1 MIEGHDGSSS
11 KGPMGDEDED
21 DDAGDDP
28 LRNAFSGRGD
38 PDSFAHPFRAL
49 GGFMSGSSA
58 AHRIRELLGQL
69 QKKDDPSAQVIA
81 LTELAQFLL
90 VSNEDNLS
98 GNIPTDQLVKSLV
111 TLMQPNEFGDENPEM
126 MLLACRCI
134 ANLIEASP
142 SATRNV
148 VQSGAVTILCQK
160 LFEINYI
167 DLAEQ
172 ALSTLEKISV
182 DYGGSI
188 IEAGGLTACLNYLDF
203 FATSTQRSAVTTA
216 ANCCRNI
223 PSGSFAVIRDVMPVL
238 LNVLGSNDQR
248 VVEQGSLCVSRIV
261 ENFRDRQEKLEELVK
276 PEMLKAILRLLVP
289 GTTNLIGPNIHTQF
303 LRVLAITAR
312 ASPKLA
318 AELLRM
324 DVVDTLYQILTGVS
338 PAEDT
343 EGSAAMNDGVM
354 IMQALIH
361 RPREQI
367 YETLNVVCELLPSA
381 QEDQIS
387 IEDRILEGGMF
398 GDELVGLASGRNGN
412 SQRQER
418 LDMLSKCQDK
428 VKRFVTILLPTLVHA
443 YSSTVNLSVRR
454 KVLSAQLKMLSNIDV
469 AILEDAIRSV
479 PFASYLASMLS
490 QQDHPTLSLAALQ
503 AAELLSTRLGSIY
516 IYQFCREGVIA
527 EIKKLASQPLAAQ
540 PERKKE
546 RKPPVKVDEAARP
559 VEKAES
565 PREPSVS
572 EDYDVSDSEAE
583 AIARELDE
591 ADGGDDDENGDGDHL
606 VIHEDMSRSPSTSS
620 SDGNGYRGP
629 SFQQTLKDCVTVQA
643 QRFLERH
650 QTPSNQQIWD
660 KAYGIL
666 EGVKALGQKLRG
678 WYQKAD
684 QAEGGSLFE
693 ELASYFGNDTL
704 KSITSAE
711 LLNSGIID
719 DLLDVF
725 EGQNGECL
733 SEPLLRSLTPLTDSL
748 NFDAKEALAEK
759 FMRGQPLNLDKDA
772 SAGSNSTPFGILV
785 YKLQDLLSRCEHF
798 EVLTVNLNSSIDVGR
813 SNPSSMLSKQIRLK
827 LVADEDSD
835 IPRPYRHIMVSIH
848 AIATFKALDDYLRPR
863 MSLASRSRSG
873 RGPDGLPASLAAF
886 AAASGMSP
894 HHRRL
899 LDSAMGGMPEPSQPP
914 PPPVEPTPKS
924 SSRKSSKDKLA
935 TNSQPAAPEA
945 EATPTKRTSRRHHKT
960 STPAAPPP
968 PPPAPPVESSEEL
981 LECADERQ
989 LSEEDEIDDPGAL
1002 DALVDDLEE
1011 GMERTPTQDPSAV
1024 NLEVAS
1030 TGKVT
1035 AREENGARVPTPSQ
1049 NAGLPLPMTATPT
1062 PAPRLPPSMSGHAK
1076 AMSYAAAIQSIP
1088 QDWHIEFSIGDR
1100 PVPGSTTI
1108 YQAVHGP
1115 IPDDMTSRHV
1125 WSAAHTVN
1133 FKKVAGPP
1141 PAEGS
1146 IAKQTPEA
1154 VKPTGEDG
1162 LPASLHEHPTTSK
1175 ILRLLNLLHELN
1187 VNTEDI
1193 VGSKED
1199 QNLTTEPLTQFV
1211 NTKLTAKLNRQLEE
1225 PLIVASRCLPQ
1236 WSQDLPC
1243 FYPFLFPFET
1253 RHLFLQST
1261 SFGYARSMMRW
1272 QNAQAADDSRRDR
1285 HRDDRPSIGRLQR
1298 QRVRIS
1304 RTRILESALK
1314 VMELYSSSPSVLEV
1328 EYFEEV
1334 GTGLGPTLEFYS
1346 SVSKEFCK
1354 KKNHLWR
1361 ADDSNGQDPYAFGR
1375 QGLFPAPMSTKQA
1388 ASDAGKRALHLF
1400 RMLGKFVARSM
1411 LDSRITDI
1419 SFNPLFFKIGGP
1431 AAGGG
1436 RRYPLSLRTV
1446 RAVDAGLASSLR
1458 VVWHFVQSTK
1468 VLDAADARLD
1478 AATKARLAENIHFEN
1493 VSLEDLGLDFTL
1505 PGYPNIELVESG
1517 ANVPVTIAN
1526 VGEYLDAVIDMTVG
1540 SGVQRQIDEFRAGFS
1555 SVFSYSALNAFTPA
1569 ELVMLFGTVEED
1581 WSIESKTCPHLLH
1594 LVEEMANMSQQPSW
1608 TPSRPTMAITWT
1620 ARASRT
1626 CFRS

>member
-1 MIEGHDGSSS
+1 MRELIEGHEGSM
-11 KGPMGDEDED
+11 PRPPLGDEDED

-28 LRNAFSGRGD
+28 LRNAFAGRGD
-38 PDSFAHPFRAL
+38 PDAFTHPFRAL

-58 AHRIRELLGQL
+58 AHRIKELLGQL

-98 GNIPTDQLVKSLV
+98 GSIPTDQLVKALV

-148 VQSGAVTILCQK
+148 VHSGAVSILCQK

-276 PEMLKAILRLLVP
+276 PEMLRAILRLLVP

-318 AELLRM
+318 SELLRM

-338 PAEDT
+338 PAEDM

-367 YETLNVVCELLPSA
+367 YETLNVVCELLPCA
-381 QEDQIS
+381 QEEQIS
-387 IEDRILEGGMF
+387 IEDRILEGSMF
-398 GDELVGLASGRNGN
+398 GDDLAGLASGRNGS

-418 LDMLSKCQDK
+418 LDLLSKCQEK

-469 AILEDAIRSV
+469 AILEDAIRTV

-527 EIKKLASQPLAAQ
+527 EITKLANQPLTAL
-540 PERKKE
+540 PEKKKE
-546 RKPPVKVDEAARP
+546 RKPAVKADDSARP
-559 VEKAES
+559 GEKPES
-565 PREPSVS
+565 PGEPSVS

-591 ADGGDDDENGDGDHL
+591 AEGGDDDEDENGDGDHL
-606 VIHEDMSRSPSTSS
+606 VIHEDMSPSPSTSS
-620 SDGNGYRGP
+620 SDGNPYRGP

-643 QRFLERH
+643 QRFLQRH
-650 QTPSNQQIWD
+650 QTPSNQEVWD
-660 KAYGIL
+660 KAYGVL
-666 EGVKALGQKLRG
+666 EGVKGLGQKLRG
-678 WYQKAD
+678 WYKKAD
-684 QAEGGSLFE
+684 QVKGGSLFE
-693 ELASYFGNDTL
+693 ELASYFGNDAL

-711 LLNSGIID
+711 LLNSGIMD

-725 EGQNGECL
+725 EGQNESTNL
-733 SEPLLRSLTPLTDSL
+733 
-748 NFDAKEALAEK
+748 DAKEAFAGK
-759 FMRGQPLNLDKDA
+759 FMRSQSSKLDNDA
-772 SAGSNSTPFGILV
+772 VAATTSTPFGILV
-785 YKLQDLLSRCEHF
+785 HKLQDLLSRCEHF

-899 LDSAMGGMPEPSQPP
+899 LDSAMGGMPEPAQPP
-914 PPPVEPTPKS
+914 PPPAPPAAAEPAPKS

-935 TNSQPAAPEA
+935 ANTQPPAPET
-945 EATPTKRTSRRHHKT
+945 EATPTKRSSRRHHKP
-960 STPAAPPP
+960 STPAVPPP
-968 PPPAPPVESSEEL
+968 PPPQPTESSEEL

-989 LSEEDEIDDPGAL
+989 LSDEDEIDDPGAL

-1011 GMERTPTQDPSAV
+1011 GMERTPAQDPSAV

-1049 NAGLPLPMTATPT
+1049 NAGLPLPQTATPT
-1062 PAPRLPPSMSGHAK
+1062 PAPRMPPSMSGHHAK
-1076 AMSYAAAIQSIP
+1076 AMSYAAAIQSVP
-1088 QDWHIEFSIGDR
+1088 QDWHIEFSVGDR
-1100 PVPGSTTI
+1100 PIAGSTTI

-1115 IPDDMTSRHV
+1115 SPDEATSRHV
-1125 WSAAHTVN
+1125 WSAAHTVK
-1133 FKKVAGPP
+1133 FKKVPGPP
-1141 PAEGS
+1141 PAERS
-1146 IAKQTPEA
+1146 IAKQAPEA
-1154 VKPTGEDG
+1154 IAATGENG

-1199 QNLTTEPLTQFV
+1199 QSLVTEPLTGFV

-1285 HRDDRPSIGRLQR
+1285 HREDRPSIGRLQR

-1314 VMELYSSSPSVLEV
+1314 VMELYSASPSVLEV

-1346 SVSKEFCK
+1346 TVSKEFCK

-1361 ADDSNGQDPYAFGR
+1361 ADDSNGNDPYAFGG
-1375 QGLFPAPMSTKQA
+1375 QGLFPAPMSAKQA
-1388 ASDAGKRALHLF
+1388 SSDAGKRILYLF

-1419 SFNPLFFKIGGP
+1419 SFNPHFFKIGGP
-1431 AAGGG
+1431 GS
-1436 RRYPLSLRTV
+1436 RYPLSLSTV
-1446 RAVDAGLASSLR
+1446 KAVDAGLASSLR
-1458 VVWHFVQSTK
+1458 VVWHFVQSKK
-1468 VLDAADARLD
+1468 VLDAADDRVD
-1478 AATKARLAENIHFEN
+1478 AATKARLAQNIRFEN
-1493 VSLEDLGLDFTL
+1493 VPIEDLGLDFTL
-1505 PGYPNIELVESG
+1505 PGYPNIELAEHG
-1517 ANVPVTIAN
+1517 ANTPVTIAN
-1526 VGEYLDAVIDMTVG
+1526 VDRYFNAVIDMTVG
-1540 SGVQRQIDEFRAGFS
+1540 SGVKRQIDEFRAGFS
-1555 SVFSYSALNAFTPA
+1555 SVFSYAALNAFTPA

-1581 WSIESKTCPHLLH
+1581 WSIESTMPPSFARCLWDP
-1594 LVEEMANMSQQPSW
+1594 ANL
-1608 TPSRPTMAITWT
+1608 
-1620 ARASRT
+1620 
-1626 CFRS
+1626 